1 MAALHINSQVRQYDG
16 FTPGHRVS
24 GWAPKLPIGTLGNP
38 NFADFTNPIAAP
50 AAKSLCLVNTI
61 SQIRKASSE
70 ADFNG
75 KMQLCLERRIRN
87 IKTEEFCLGQTVFFL
102 DGEKIEK

>member
-1 MAALHINSQVRQYDG
+1 MAALHLNSQVQQYDG
-16 FTPGHRVS
+16 FTPGQRVF
-24 GWAPKLPIGTLGNP
+24 GRTPKLPIGAADNP
-38 NFADFTNPIAAP
+38 NFTDFANPTTAP
-50 AAKSLCLVNTI
+50 TAESLNLINTI
-61 SQIRKASSE
+61 FQIRKASSE

-102 DGEKIEK
+102 GG